1 MMVEETY
8 INGDELRTDTIHML
22 NELNEYQLQAIQ
34 SLIKDIISRTDE
46 FYKSQSE
53 DELFDRIDSSIVQ
66 IDSGLAKDSELV
78 EKDIIEEFGL

>member
-1 MMVEETY
+1 MIVEETY

>member
-1 MMVEETY
+1 MIVEETY

-78 EKDIIEEFGL
+78 EKEIIEEFGL